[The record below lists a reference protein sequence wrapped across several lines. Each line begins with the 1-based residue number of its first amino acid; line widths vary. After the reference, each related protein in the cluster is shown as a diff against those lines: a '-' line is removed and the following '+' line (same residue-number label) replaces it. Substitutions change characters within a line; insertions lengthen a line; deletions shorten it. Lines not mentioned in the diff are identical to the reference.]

1 MEILSLSGTI
11 RGATFDGQQ
20 FWGDG
25 EAEPP
30 DWPDDIDLRLRYT
43 TTLLGVLA
51 SICRDLMQTPIE
63 DLCLS
68 HQGIL

>member
-30 DWPDDIDLRLRYT
+30 DWPDNIDLRLRFT
-43 TTLLGVLA
+43 TTLLGV
-51 SICRDLMQTPIE
+51 
-63 DLCLS
+63 
-68 HQGIL
+68 